1 VGASDSE
8 KLDLFKEA
16 ILLNSLNHPNLI
28 QLHGVCCSADNE
40 LNPKYLI
47 FEYMNMGDLL
57 GYLRLLKA
65 DNKNLSKSDAIQVI
79 IEIAKGAAYLEKLKM
94 IHR

>member
-1 VGASDSE
+1 
-8 KLDLFKEA
+8 
-16 ILLNSLNHPNLI
+16 
-28 QLHGVCCSADNE
+28 
-40 LNPKYLI
+40 
-47 FEYMNMGDLL
+47 MNMGDLL